1 MGEKRCESFLKE
13 AKNCLFL
20 KKYNEE
26 YRFEK
31 SIYKEL
37 VIRRLFSHIFNINGK
52 ESIVIESRES
62 ARKSHRILWG
72 CLSAFRRSFRKI
84 RESERHE
91 KISAGHTNIPDTG
104 ENL

>member
-13 AKNCLFL
+13 AKNFLFL

-37 VIRRLFSHIFNINGK
+37 VIRRLFFHIFNINGK

-62 ARKSHRILWG
+62 ERKSHRVLWG
-72 CLSAFRRSFRKI
+72 CLSAFRTSLRKI
-84 RESERHE
+84 PGSERHE
-91 KISAGHTNIPDTG
+91 RISAGHTNISDTG
-104 ENL
+104 GNL